1 MCEADLVSS
10 LWRMSGIACDVWGT
24 GERVV
29 LVHGSLTTGP
39 LSWEGQ
45 RPLADQ
51 GYQLVVPTRRA
62 YLPQSG
68 GVGEDFLT
76 DGEDVAALLGDGA
89 HLVGHSYGGL
99 VAMVAAAA
107 RPEAVRS
114 LVLAEAPDF
123 SVAADHPEVA
133 RLRGEVAQLLD
144 SARSDREFLEDFL
157 DAVGSPLEEISPAV
171 LDDLIDMVPA
181 MRLGRP
187 SWSGLIPV
195 DRLVGAP
202 FPTVVI
208 SGNHHPAFT
217 AMCDALAR
225 VLGAEHHVVEGA
237 GHEIQMVAEDF
248 NAVLVSLWRRASAGT
263 DRRPFH
269 AAGRPRLA

>member
-1 MCEADLVSS
+1 
-10 LWRMSGIACDVWGT
+10 MSGIAFDVWGT

-29 LVHGSLTTGP
+29 LVHGSLATGP
-39 LSWEGQ
+39 QEWEAQ

-62 YLPQSG
+62 YMPQSG
-68 GVGEDFLT
+68 GVGEDFLL
-76 DGEDVAALLGDGA
+76 DGEDVVALLGDGA

-114 LVLAEAPDF
+114 LVLAEAPAF
-123 SVAADHPEVA
+123 SLAADHPDVA
-133 RLRGEVAQLLD
+133 RLRAEAAQLLD
-144 SARSDREFLEDFL
+144 SAQSDREYLEDFL
-157 DAVGSPLEEISPAV
+157 GAVGSPLEEFPPA
-171 LDDLIDMVPA
+171 LLNEMIDMVPA
-181 MRLGRP
+181 VRLGRP
-187 SWSGLIPV
+187 PWSGQIPV

-202 FPTVVI
+202 FPTVVV

-225 VLGAEHHVVEGA
+225 ELGAEHHVVEGA

-248 NAVLVSLWRRASAGT
+248 NAVLLSVWRRAGAGT
-263 DRRPFH
+263 E
-269 AAGRPRLA
+269 